1 MVKSRGTS
9 RGGKERLTRDKTPQK
24 PAEENTERLKVEDAF
39 EGNEN
44 LMRAFFDSPGVMR
57 GIVEVVDDTTVRH
70 IADNLVTASF
80 IGLTP
85 EALRNKLS
93 SELGEPPEIIRIWVN
108 HYKQSLQ
115 TGKPVN
121 FEYQEQRGHKPWLSA
136 TVSYLGTTS
145 SRRPQ
150 FAYVAYVITERK
162 KAEEELQKAYQEL
175 EVRIQERTK
184 ELRKVNK
191 ALEAKVREH
200 KRAQETIN
208 VERQRFNDVLEMLP
222 VYVVL
227 LTPDYHVSF
236 ANRFFRERFGESH
249 GKRCFEYLFG
259 RSEPCEICE
268 TYTVL
273 RTKAPHH
280 WEWTGPDG
288 RNYDI
293 FDFPFTDT
301 DGSNLI
307 MEMGID
313 ITEQKQA
320 QEALRKAHDELE
332 MRVHER
338 TKELRETRD
347 YLDNLFNYANAP
359 IIVWNSKLEITRFN
373 HAFERLTGRFAD
385 EVLGAKVDILF
396 PDDSRDESMKHIREA
411 TSGER
416 WEVVEIPIKHKDGTV
431 HILLWNS
438 ATIYAPDG
446 KTATATI
453 AQGQDITERKK
464 MEEALLKSEQD
475 LNRAQAVSH
484 TGSWHLDVRNNQLLW
499 SDETHRIFDISKGTP
514 MTYEI
519 FLSKVHP
526 DDREYVDRK
535 WTAALCGENYD
546 IEHRI
551 IVRDEVRWVHE
562 KAELEFDRQ
571 GVLKGGFGTVQDI
584 TEHKWSE
591 EQYRTIVRT
600 AMDGFWLTDAEGKI
614 LDVNDSY
621 CKLTGYS
628 REELLAMSITDVEAV
643 ELSEETARH
652 IERVKKKGYDCFET
666 RHRNKNSQIIDV
678 EVSVNFIE
686 DEGGRFFV
694 FIRDIT
700 ERKRV
705 EQLKDEFIGLVSH
718 ELRTPLTVISG
729 SLRTA
734 MSEGVSQEDGR
745 ELLQN
750 AAEGADSLAVILENM
765 LELSRYQAG
774 RLQLRIEMV
783 SIADA
788 VKNVTEK
795 LKRQGIS
802 RQFLMDIPRDLPE
815 VEADPVRVERILF
828 NLMENA
834 AKYSPEDSRITVSS
848 RMQEGF
854 VVTRIIDQGLG
865 ISPDDQAKI
874 FEPFQQLETSQRRTK
889 GVGLGLVVCKRLVE
903 AQGGWIEVESELG
916 KGSTFSF
923 ALPKHR
929 MT

>member
-1 MVKSRGTS
+1 MAKSRTTS
-9 RGGKERLTRDKTPQK
+9 KGSKERPTKNKAARKL
-24 PAEENTERLKVEDAF
+24 AEKNIRRPKAGDAF
-39 EGNEN
+39 ERSED
-44 LMRAFFDSPGVMR
+44 LLRAFFDSPGAMR
-57 GIVEVVDDTTVRH
+57 GIVEVVDDTTIRH
-70 IADNLVTASF
+70 IADNPATAGF
-80 IGLTP
+80 IGSTP

-93 SELGEPPEIIRIWVN
+93 SELGGPPEIARIWVN
-108 HYKQSLQ
+108 HYKRSLQ
-115 TGKPVN
+115 TGEPVN

-136 TVSYLGTTS
+136 TVSYLGITS
-145 SRRPQ
+145 SGRPQ
-150 FAYVAYVITERK
+150 FAYVAYDITERK
-162 KAEEELQKAYQEL
+162 KAEEELEKTYQEL
-175 EVRIQERTK
+175 EALIQKRTK
-184 ELRKVNK
+184 ELTKVNK
-191 ALEAKVREH
+191 ALEATVLEH
-200 KRAQETIN
+200 QRAQETIEA
-208 VERQRFNDVLEMLP
+208 ERQRFNDVLEMLP

-227 LTPDYHVSF
+227 LTPDYHVPF

-259 RSEPCEICE
+259 RSEPCENCE

-273 RTKAPHH
+273 KTKAPHH

-293 FDFPFTDT
+293 FDFLFTDT
-301 DGSNLI
+301 DGSRLI

-313 ITEQKQA
+313 ITGQKQA

-332 MRVHER
+332 IRVQER
-338 TKELRETRD
+338 TRELRETRD

-359 IIVWNSKLEITRFN
+359 IIVWNPKLEITRFN
-373 HAFERLTGRFAD
+373 HAFERLTGRSAD
-385 EVLGAKVDILF
+385 EVLGNTVDMLF
-396 PDDSRDESMKHIREA
+396 PDDSRRESMKHIREA

-416 WEVVEIPIKHKDGTV
+416 WEVVEIPIKHKDGAV

-438 ATIYAPDG
+438 ATVYAPDG
-446 KTATATI
+446 KTPLATI

-464 MEEALLKSEQD
+464 TEEAFLKSAQD
-475 LNRAQAVSH
+475 LNRAQAVAH
-484 TGSWHLDVRNNQLLW
+484 IGSWHLDVRNNQLLW
-499 SDETHRIFDISKGTP
+499 SDETHRIFDVPKETP

-526 DDREYVDRK
+526 DDREYVDRR
-535 WTAALCGENYD
+535 WAAALCGETYD

-643 ELSEETARH
+643 ELSKETARH
-652 IERVKKKGYDCFET
+652 IERIKKKGYDRFET
-666 RHRNKNSQIIDV
+666 RHRGKNSQTIDV

-686 DEGGRFFV
+686 DEGGRSFV

-705 EQLKDEFIGLVSH
+705 EKMKDEFIGLVSH

-734 MSEGVSQEDGR
+734 MSKGVSQEDGR

-750 AAEGADSLAVILENM
+750 AAEGADSLAAILENM

-774 RLQLRIEMV
+774 RLQLRIETV

-802 RQFLMDIPRDLPE
+802 HQFSLDIPRELPQ
-815 VEADPVRVERILF
+815 VEADPLRVERILF

-834 AKYSPEDSRITVSS
+834 TKYSPEDSKITVSS
-848 RMQEGF
+848 RMQDGF
-854 VVTRIIDQGLG
+854 VVTRIIDRGLG

-874 FEPFQQLETSQRRTK
+874 FEPFQQLETSQRPTR

-903 AQGGWIEVESELG
+903 AQGGWIRVESAPG

-923 ALPKHR
+923 ALPKQR